1 MASRTPTKKRA
12 TPASARVTDSSKKS
26 GKKFGGFAY
35 AGADA
40 APRRALNFVDDGSAS
55 DDDDIFVPVAT
66 HKLVGYK
73 REGETEPAPHAAAIF
88 DLARRVCVV
97 PRDFEAQHRY
107 GPKSGICHEERV
119 ANAYLAGML
128 EGGDEELRRSLKR
141 LVDRREYAEA
151 VELCAA
157 N

>member
-1 MASRTPTKKRA
+1 M
-12 TPASARVTDSSKKS
+12 
-26 GKKFGGFAY
+26 
-35 AGADA
+35 
-40 APRRALNFVDDGSAS
+40 
-55 DDDDIFVPVAT
+55 PVAT

-73 REGETEPAPHAAAIF
+73 REGETEPAPHEAAIF
-88 DLARRVCVV
+88 GLARRVCDV
-97 PRDFEAQHRY
+97 PRDFEAQHKY

-141 LVDRREYAEA
+141 LVARREYAEA

>member
-1 MASRTPTKKRA
+1 MTALHEAAASGRPLVVRVLLEGRA
-12 TPASARVTDSSKKS
+12 DVE
-26 GKKFGGFAY
+26 
-35 AGADA
+35 
-40 APRRALNFVDDGSAS
+40 
-55 DDDDIFVPVAT
+55 AT
-66 HKLVGYK
+66 T
-73 REGETEPAPHAAAIF
+73 REGETTPAPHVAAIF
-88 DLARRVCVV
+88 DLARRVCDV
-97 PRDFEAQHRY
+97 PRDFEAQHKY